1 MLLSLVKKDGKLI
14 FTNKFYL
21 IISVGIFTRLKLGA
35 EEVYNS
41 PKLLLGVLT
50 NTQAR
55 MNSIILTFFINM
67 WVKTYMSDNDEAYS
81 RAMMLSGIANVVGMI
96 SAVLFG
102 FIFENARSTTLLLI
116 NNLLVVI
123 GYSMLLFIDEKNNLI
138 ILAFSLASFGFY
150 GLVTL
155 GYVILNKNV
164 GHSARGAVMGIN
176 TWGGAV
182 GILVL
187 TKLGGYLFT
196 NVSVLSPFMMCAVLS
211 LIVSVVLMIP
221 YFKRKFEESN

>member
-1 MLLSLVKKDGKLI
+1 M
-14 FTNKFYL
+14 
-21 IISVGIFTRLKLGA
+21 
-35 EEVYNS
+35 
-41 PKLLLGVLT
+41 
-50 NTQAR
+50 
-55 MNSIILTFFINM
+55 
-67 WVKTYMSDNDEAYS
+67 
-81 RAMMLSGIANVVGMI
+81 
-96 SAVLFG
+96 
-102 FIFENARSTTLLLI
+102 
-116 NNLLVVI
+116 
-123 GYSMLLFIDEKNNLI
+123 
-138 ILAFSLASFGFY
+138 
-150 GLVTL
+150 
-155 GYVILNKNV
+155 NKNV